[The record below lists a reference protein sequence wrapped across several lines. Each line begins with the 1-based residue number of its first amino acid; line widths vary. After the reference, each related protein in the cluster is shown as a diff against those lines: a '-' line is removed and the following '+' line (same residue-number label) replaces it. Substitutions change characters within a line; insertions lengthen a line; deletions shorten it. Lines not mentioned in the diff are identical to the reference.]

1 MFPWQISRSSFK
13 LWRSEHK
20 LFRKK
25 HVDIWAHIW
34 GRSQKMC
41 VKLSHFSFWK
51 PPIVGISWSFT
62 RTDPPVFWGFSPWRL
77 TVPLHLAQSRHGL
90 SKLLRFGAHP
100 PDSHA
105 GGTQWRSAS
114 WNRYVEIWMKYED
127 EQNLRVWWS
136 LELAAL
142 FRVPISCCVWYSVI
156 HR

>member
-1 MFPWQISRSSFK
+1 
-13 LWRSEHK
+13 
-20 LFRKK
+20 
-25 HVDIWAHIW
+25 
-34 GRSQKMC
+34 MC

-62 RTDPPVFWGFSPWRL
+62 RPVFWGFSPWRL

-114 WNRYVEIWMKYED
+114 WNRYVEIWMKYEWNMRMSKTLEFD
-127 EQNLRVWWS
+127 GVWS
-136 LELAAL
+136 LQLSLECP
-142 FRVPISCCVWYSVI
+142 FRAVFDIRSSIVNLKNMLVDVRDGPIPTSTERSMRDVQRTW
-156 HR
+156 